1 MAKLLLVSN
10 NKEYESELK
19 SILAGHELITSPDEL
34 LIIDIL
40 KVENPDIIIFDCDID
55 SLDMKSI
62 YRQIKEFNVISILIL
77 NEKPVSKDILSHAN
91 MFLSVP
97 FSPTVFKASINSCLK
112 TKKSLMKLAKSNKEL
127 ASSLYQLNVLYT
139 TTSQLSGSLD
149 KEQLISIMN
158 EGIEKS
164 LNYNLL
170 CTLTFKTP
178 KEPVLLIDSTYNP
191 SDRLVESL
199 KLRAVMNYKS
209 RDFANNFNIDINDI
223 IVQKKVKYAITDYD
237 FEVLNFDN
245 LLSFIDVNDECHG
258 FTEIFREVDFTLE
271 DSTCFQ
277 TIVQQVALPLN
288 SAILYQEIT
297 DTNKKLAK
305 LERLKSEFISIVS
318 HELRTPLTTIKNS
331 LDIITSGKTGEL
343 TENSLKFV
351 NMAKRNVVRLSGIIN
366 DLLDIS
372 KIEAGKL
379 DFKYALTKITPVVE
393 YVKNNL
399 QGVAKDKDIK
409 IDLESGADEVE
420 IYADANRLEQV
431 LTNLVSNAIK
441 FTPSGG
447 NIRISTQLIN
457 SSDIIVD
464 DCFKS
469 EISKLDGDYVQ
480 VCVSDEGI
488 GIEKENLKQVFD
500 KFEQIENSLSREVG
514 GSGLGL
520 AIAKQLIESHNGA
533 IWCDSVINN
542 GSNFYFAIPVYTE
555 KMKFLLNK
563 KQLIQKAKIK
573 NSTLLSI
580 SMKSSI
586 DTMDNL
592 LNEENLFNKM
602 YLSNSFIEKNDK
614 ENEMIVNLA
623 IVDGNKTFAD
633 FLHKRINDVM
643 KEKNEKYKKC
653 DIMYSY
659 EVEGVS
665 DEKNTYSR

>member
-1 MAKLLLVSN
+1 MAKVLLVSN
-10 NKEYESELK
+10 NKEYEEDIK
-19 SILAGHELITSPDEL
+19 SILTGHELITSPDEL
-34 LIIDIL
+34 LILDIL

-55 SLDMKSI
+55 SIDMKSI
-62 YRQIKEFNVISILIL
+62 YRQIKEFNVVSILIL
-77 NEKPVSKDILSHAN
+77 NEKPVSKDILAHAN
-91 MFLSVP
+91 MFISVP
-97 FSPTVFKASINSCLK
+97 FSPTVLKASINSCLK
-112 TKKSLMKLAKSNKEL
+112 TKKSLIKLAKSNKEL
-127 ASSLYQLNVLYT
+127 AGSLYQLNVLYT

-149 KEQLISIMN
+149 KERLITIMN

-164 LNYNLL
+164 LNYSLL

-178 KEPVLLIDSTYNP
+178 NEPVLLIDSVYNP
-191 SDRLVESL
+191 SDRLIESL

-209 RDFANNFNIDINDI
+209 RESATNFNIDVNDI
-223 IVQKKVKYAITDYD
+223 VVEKKVKYAITDYD

-258 FTEIFREVDFTLE
+258 FTEIFRESDFTLE

-277 TIVQQVALPLN
+277 TIVQQVSLPLK
-288 SAILYQEIT
+288 SAILYQEII
-297 DTNKKLAK
+297 DANKKLAK

-343 TENSLKFV
+343 SENSLKFV

-379 DFKYALTKITPVVE
+379 DFKYNVCEITPVVE

-399 QGVAKDKDIK
+399 QSVAKDKDIQ
-409 IDLESGADEVE
+409 IVFDSGVESVD

-431 LTNLVSNAIK
+431 LTNLVSNAVK
-441 FTPSGG
+441 FTPNGG
-447 NIRISTQLIN
+447 NIKISTRLIN
-457 SSDIIVD
+457 ANDIVVA

-469 EISKLDGDYVQ
+469 DIAKLKGDYVQ

-520 AIAKQLIESHNGA
+520 AIAKQLIESHNGF
-533 IWCDSVINN
+533 IWCDSELNK
-542 GSNFYFAIPVYTE
+542 GSDFYFVVPVCSEEVKY
-555 KMKFLLNK
+555 LLNK
-563 KQLIQKAKIK
+563 KQLVQKAKSK

-580 SMKSSI
+580 SMKAPKSVMEPLMK
-586 DTMDNL
+586 DEDV
-592 LNEENLFNKM
+592 FNKA
-602 YLSNSFIEKNDK
+602 YLTNSLVEARND
-614 ENEMIVNLA
+614 EMLVNLA
-623 IVDGNKTFAD
+623 IMDGNKTFAD
-633 FLHKRINDVM
+633 FLYKRINDTLR
-643 KEKNEKYKKC
+643 EKPEKYKKC
-653 DIMYSY
+653 DIIYSY

-665 DEKNTYSR
+665 NEKNSYSR